1 MKNTSLPLRWKMR
14 IRATLPWLFLC
25 MTLLLA
31 GQIQAQSRLSDW
43 GADTA
48 VFGWVGEILEVTE
61 QEADFYLQKADTG
74 AVRPALV
81 DGQRIIF
88 INPRYLDTLPADV
101 LRLAVLSHAIGHHL
115 NEHRFIRALADDE
128 RLEAAEYTGYV
139 LYTLGAQRALLARLP
154 DFLPELAPPDPS
166 EWVAALERGF
176 DRAEA
181 ALLAVPHSSY
191 QDDGSGDALAGV
203 PEFPFPPAPA
213 SASYDLTD
221 LFGDCQRLR
230 DIDARLF
237 QALDVRGYYSCR
249 YFHVKGG
256 FALVTRIE
264 QFNPDGTCLHN
275 NDARWSARAER
286 QETFSLDSFLGYFK
300 KLFTNDDRY
309 FRVFAFIVTD
319 QAWTADRQ
327 RTVSWEEA
335 HGWMDEVS
343 NRLPR
348 EIGRREVDDDTKV
361 TVLIYEFR
369 KKESNGDDF
378 LTKPSELP
386 GRTHLQRSQLLDQIS
401 RK

>member
-31 GQIQAQSRLSDW
+31 GQIQAQSRPSDW

-191 QDDGSGDALAGV
+191 QDDGSGDALA
-203 PEFPFPPAPA
+203 
-213 SASYDLTD
+213 
-221 LFGDCQRLR
+221 
-230 DIDARLF
+230 
-237 QALDVRGYYSCR
+237 
-249 YFHVKGG
+249 
-256 FALVTRIE
+256 
-264 QFNPDGTCLHN
+264 
-275 NDARWSARAER
+275 
-286 QETFSLDSFLGYFK
+286 
-300 KLFTNDDRY
+300 
-309 FRVFAFIVTD
+309 
-319 QAWTADRQ
+319 
-327 RTVSWEEA
+327 
-335 HGWMDEVS
+335 
-343 NRLPR
+343 
-348 EIGRREVDDDTKV
+348 
-361 TVLIYEFR
+361 
-369 KKESNGDDF
+369 
-378 LTKPSELP
+378 
-386 GRTHLQRSQLLDQIS
+386 
-401 RK
+401 